1 MTKVAIT
8 GRFATT
14 TDVVRVH
21 RISAVRQAWLEKQLS
36 EMVTRGRTSEQKTAD
51 SKAGRIV
58 VVDHT
63 KSTVPTRKGGL
74 ICVWRKAP

>member
-21 RISAVRQAWLEKQLS
+21 RISPVRQAWLEKQLS
-36 EMVTRGRTSEQKTAD
+36 EMVTRGRGSEKKTG
-51 SKAGRIV
+51 SRAGRIV
-58 VVDHT
+58 RASAR
-63 KSTVPTRKGGL
+63 KSAAK
-74 ICVWRKAP
+74 KQ

>member
-21 RISAVRQAWLEKQLS
+21 RISPARQAWLEKQLGKVES
-36 EMVTRGRTSEQKTAD
+36 HHRNGAKKAAGAKFVRVTSDATS
-51 SKAGRIV
+51 AGLAAAKPKRS
-58 VVDHT
+58 T
-63 KSTVPTRKGGL
+63 KKR
-74 ICVWRKAP
+74 